1 MNSKSNNN
9 ASELHIP
16 VINGHVLGVKVLRG
30 FAKLSDLSR
39 ISKADV
45 YDQINNPT
53 GTQRDLNPKHA
64 REAYEYVKT
73 HELAYW
79 AEVFLCVRDKKVMK
93 FEPRLTEPS
102 MGILTID
109 IDVAKNAKKIAIS
122 RVDGNHRL
130 HYADG
135 SQPDFPPIDKDVS
148 FCLAYDLTLEQEII
162 LFRDIN
168 DNQRRMNTS
177 HLDNIQARLTPEEKL
192 KQRQPEIYIARKLGQ
207 DPDSPLHERVYE
219 GGKKAAGQE
228 IPLRALSLGLK
239 YMLARPTKLAAMR
252 DAEAQYK
259 LIKNYFL
266 AVKKWQPQSW
276 VEPRKYLVL
285 RGSGLW
291 AICLIGADVIDRAL
305 TKGSFNVDSMY
316 KVLTSGSDWDWSNKG
331 DFQGYGGV
339 GGAQQISGLVT
350 SEFHD
355 DSGVSVKNLFKQ
367 IMANE

>member
-1 MNSKSNNN
+1 MSSNVNKKG
-9 ASELHIP
+9 AKLEIP
-16 VINGHVLGVKVLRG
+16 VISGHVLGVKVLRG
-30 FAKLSDLSR
+30 YAKLSDLSR
-39 ISKADV
+39 MSKADV
-45 YDQINNPT
+45 YDQIKNPT

-79 AEVFLCVRDKKVMK
+79 AEVFLCARDRKVLQ
-93 FEPRLTEPS
+93 FVPNPNTPN
-102 MGILTID
+102 MGMLTINMEIATRPSD
-109 IDVAKNAKKIAIS
+109 IAIS

-135 SQPDFPPIDKDVS
+135 SQEDYPAIDKDVS

-192 KQRQPEIYIARKLGQ
+192 KQREPEIYIARKLGQ
-207 DPDSPLHERVYE
+207 DPDSPLYARVYE
-219 GGKKAAGQE
+219 GGKKSAGQE
-228 IPLRALSLGLK
+228 IPLRALGLGIK
-239 YMLARPTKLAAMR
+239 YMLTRPTKLAAMR

-276 VEPRKYLVL
+276 IEPRKYLVL
-285 RGSGLW
+285 RGAGLW
-291 AICLIGADVIDRAL
+291 AICLIGADVIDRVL
-305 TKGSFNVDSMY
+305 TKGSFSVESMY
-316 KVLTSGSDWDWSNKG
+316 NVLTSGQEWDWSNKG
-331 DFQGYGGV
+331 DFQGYAGA
-339 GGAQQISGLVT
+339 GGAQQVSGLVIA
-350 SEFHD
+350 EFQD
-355 DSGVSVKNLFKQ
+355 DSGVSVKNLFRQ
-367 IMANE
+367 IMAND